1 MATGRVWK
9 LKRYGRLVPASREIR
24 RELWKVFEVK
34 RDKPEIVLTI
44 VESGYLLVS
53 QGQESLDTIFLVT
66 GSDSLKVHQRSDNL
80 MLRLTLEGE
89 SRLIRMQF
97 DGRSRAEA
105 IKECSSALEKLM
117 EYVPVTTEDDA
128 PLPSNQPP
136 SETSRVTAM
145 GVEPEVVPGSLS
157 LKRLAQHYLGE
168 AAVTLPRAYYHG
180 SLEQGDLEPLL
191 RVCLLDPSFPAFV
204 EKVEEELKKLVQE

>member
-136 SETSRVTAM
+136 SE
-145 GVEPEVVPGSLS
+145 
-157 LKRLAQHYLGE
+157 HYLGE